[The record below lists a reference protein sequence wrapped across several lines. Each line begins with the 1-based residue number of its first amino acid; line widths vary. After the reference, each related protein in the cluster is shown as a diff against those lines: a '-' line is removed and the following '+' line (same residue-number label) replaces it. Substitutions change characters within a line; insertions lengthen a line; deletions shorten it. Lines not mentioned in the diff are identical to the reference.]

1 MQEFNLNDFLIVGGG
16 VIGMMTARTLADSGA
31 DVTIIDKGELCK
43 ESSWAGGGIV
53 SPLYPWR
60 YRPEIT
66 ALANWSQGYYP
77 ELAKQLAEET
87 GIDPEFRSGGMLM
100 LRVEDEDDALA
111 WAAKYQQ
118 PLTQVGKEFIYQT
131 EANIAP
137 GKEQAIWMPEVG
149 SIRNPRL
156 GQSLKKSLE
165 LRSNVRI
172 LEHVDVKSIRVMDG
186 QAIGVNTASSVLSA
200 GQVIICSGAWSAG
213 LLQTEDADSGDLL
226 PNLPIKPV
234 RGQMMVY
241 KAEPGLVD
249 RVVML
254 DGRYVIPRNDGRIL
268 VGSTLEY
275 DGFNKQ
281 TTEEARQSLQTSA
294 EAILPALKDIPVEH
308 HWCGLRPGSPDG
320 VPFIGAVEAIRHLHI
335 NAGHFRNGLV
345 LAPAATELLCNQLLG
360 QKPIIDPT
368 PYQLAQRLEEAAV
381 GKMI

>member
-1 MQEFNLNDFLIVGGG
+1 MNDFLIVGGG
-16 VIGMMTARTLADSGA
+16 VIGMMTARILADSGA
-31 DVTIIDKGELCK
+31 DVTIVDKGELCQ

-87 GIDPEFRSGGMLM
+87 GIDPEFCAGGMLM
-100 LRVEDEDDALA
+100 LRVEDEADALA
-111 WAAKYQQ
+111 WADRYQQ
-118 PLTQVGKEFIYQT
+118 PLHRVDKDFIYRT
-131 EANIAP
+131 EPNIAP

-156 GQSLKKSLE
+156 GKSLKKSLE
-165 LRSNVRI
+165 LRPNVRI
-172 LEHVDVKSIRVMDG
+172 LEHVEVKSIRVMDG
-186 QAIGVNTASSVLSA
+186 QAIGVNTANSVFSA
-200 GQVIICSGAWSAG
+200 GQVIVCSGAWSAG
-213 LLQTEDADSGDLL
+213 LFQAESADSDNLW
-226 PNLPIKPV
+226 PQLPIEPV

-281 TTEEARQSLQTSA
+281 TTDEARASLQASA

-308 HWCGLRPGSPDG
+308 HWCGLRPGSPEG
-320 VPFIGAVEAIRHLHI
+320 VPFIGAVEGVGHLHI

-345 LAPAATELLCNQLLG
+345 LAPAATRLLCNQLLG
-360 QKPIIDPT
+360 EEMIIDPA
-368 PYQLAQRLEEAAV
+368 PYRPSVRLQSAEDAL
-381 GKMI
+381 I

>member
-1 MQEFNLNDFLIVGGG
+1 MNDFLIVGGG

-31 DVTIIDKGELCK
+31 DVTIVDKGELCK

-77 ELAKQLAEET
+77 ALARQLAEET

-100 LRVEDEDDALA
+100 LRVEDEADALA
-111 WAAKYQQ
+111 WAEKYQQ

-165 LRSNVRI
+165 LRPNVRI
-172 LEHVDVKSIRVMDG
+172 LENVDVKSIRVMDG
-186 QAIGVNTASSVLSA
+186 QAIGVNTANSVLSA

-213 LLQTEDADSGDLL
+213 LLQTEDTDPGDLL
-226 PNLPIKPV
+226 PKLPIEPV

-281 TTEEARQSLQTSA
+281 TTEEARQSLQASA
-294 EAILPALKDIPVEH
+294 EAILPALKDISVEH

-320 VPFIGAVEAIRHLHI
+320 VPFIGSVDGIRHLHI

-360 QKPIIDPT
+360 QKAIIDPI
-368 PYQLAQRLEEAAV
+368 PYQPAQRLSEASV
-381 GKMI
+381 GEMI

>member
-1 MQEFNLNDFLIVGGG
+1 MNDFLIVGGG

-31 DVTIIDKGELCK
+31 DVTIVDKGELCK

-77 ELAKQLAEET
+77 ALAKQLAEET

-100 LRVEDEDDALA
+100 LRVEDEADALA
-111 WAAKYQQ
+111 WAEKYQQ

-165 LRSNVRI
+165 QRPNVRI
-172 LEHVDVKSIRVMDG
+172 LENVDVKSIRVMDG
-186 QAIGVNTASSVLSA
+186 QAIGVNTANSVLSA

-213 LLQTEDADSGDLL
+213 LLKTQEVGLGGLL
-226 PNLPIKPV
+226 PELPIEPV

-275 DGFNKQ
+275 NGFNKQ
-281 TTEEARQSLQTSA
+281 TTEDARQSLQASA

-320 VPFIGAVEAIRHLHI
+320 VPFIGAVDGVRHLHI

-360 QKPIIDPT
+360 QQAIIDPE
-368 PYQLAQRLEEAAV
+368 PYQLAQRLEEAAA
-381 GKMI
+381 GEMI

>member
-1 MQEFNLNDFLIVGGG
+1 MNDFLIVGGG
-16 VIGMMTARTLADSGA
+16 VIGMMMARTLADSGA
-31 DVTIIDKGELCK
+31 DVTLVDKGELCR

-66 ALANWSQGYYP
+66 ALANRSQGYYP
-77 ELAKQLAEET
+77 ELAKTLAEET
-87 GIDPEFRSGGMLM
+87 GIDPEFRAGGMLM
-100 LRVEDEDDALA
+100 LGVDDEAQALA
-111 WAAKYQQ
+111 WAANYQQ
-118 PLTQVGKEFIYQT
+118 PLHRVGQDFIYNA
-131 EANIAP
+131 EAHIAP

-156 GQSLKKSLE
+156 GKALKKSLE
-165 LRSNVRI
+165 QRPNVRI
-172 LEHVDVKSIRVMDG
+172 LEHVEVKNIRVMDG

-200 GQVIICSGAWSAG
+200 GQVILCSGAWSAG
-213 LLQTEDADSGDLL
+213 VLKAEELGADCPL
-226 PNLPIKPV
+226 PQLPIQPV

-241 KAEPGLVD
+241 KAEPGLVN

-275 DGFNKQ
+275 EGFNKQ
-281 TTEEARQSLQTSA
+281 TTEEARASLQASA
-294 EAILPALKDIPVEH
+294 EAILPALKEIPVEH

-320 VPFIGAVEAIRHLHI
+320 IPYIGPIEAVRGLHI

-345 LAPAATELLCNQLLG
+345 LAPAAAELLCHQLLK
-360 QKPIIDPT
+360 QQPAIDPAAYC
-368 PYQLAQRLEEAAV
+368 PSARLNEAEL
-381 GKMI
+381 GEMI

>member
-1 MQEFNLNDFLIVGGG
+1 VNDFLIVGGG
-16 VIGMMTARTLADSGA
+16 VIGMMTARTLANSGA
-31 DVTIIDKGELCK
+31 DVTIIDQGELCK

-77 ELAKQLAEET
+77 ELANILAEET
-87 GIDPEFRSGGMLM
+87 GIDPEFRAGGMLM
-100 LRVEDEDDALA
+100 LRVEDDAEALA
-111 WAAKYQQ
+111 WAAKNQQ
-118 PLTQVGKEFIYQT
+118 PLHHVDQSFIYEK
-131 EANIAP
+131 EANLAP

-156 GQSLKKSLE
+156 GKALKKSLE
-165 LRSNVRI
+165 QRPNVRI
-172 LEHVDVKSIRVMDG
+172 LEHVEVKSIRVMDG
-186 QAIGVNTASSVLSA
+186 QAIGVNTSNAVLGA
-200 GQVIICSGAWSAG
+200 GQVIVCGGAWSAG
-213 LLQTEDADSGDLL
+213 ILAEEAVL
-226 PNLPIKPV
+226 PNLPIEPV

-241 KAEPGLVD
+241 KAKPGLVD

-275 DGFNKQ
+275 EGFNKQ
-281 TTEEARQSLQTSA
+281 TTEEARQSLQASA

-320 VPFIGAVEAIRHLHI
+320 IPFIGAAEGIGHLHI

-360 QKPIIDPT
+360 QTPIIDPSAYLPRT
-368 PYQLAQRLEEAAV
+368 RLSKNPSIDKELALSTNQ
-381 GKMI
+381 

>member
-1 MQEFNLNDFLIVGGG
+1 MNNFLIVGGG
-16 VIGMMTARTLADSGA
+16 VIGMMTARKLADSGA
-31 DVTIIDKGELCK
+31 DVTIVDKGELCQ

-77 ELAKQLAEET
+77 KLAKELAEET
-87 GIDPEFRSGGMLM
+87 GIDPEFRTGGMLM
-100 LRVEDEDDALA
+100 LRVEDEAEALA
-111 WAAKYQQ
+111 WADRHQQ
-118 PLTQVGKEFIYQT
+118 PLQRVDKDFIYQT

-156 GQSLKKSLE
+156 GKALKKSLE
-165 LRSNVRI
+165 LRPNVRI
-172 LEHVDVKSIRVMDG
+172 LEQVEVKSIRVMDG
-186 QAIGVNTASSVLSA
+186 QAIGVNTANSVLSA
-200 GQVIICSGAWSAG
+200 EQVIVCSGAWSAG
-213 LLQTEDADSGDLL
+213 LFKAEDLDGNNLL
-226 PNLPIKPV
+226 PQLPIEPV

-281 TTEEARQSLQTSA
+281 TTEEARRSLQASA
-294 EAILPALKDIPVEH
+294 EAIIPALKDVPVEH

-320 VPFIGAVEAIRHLHI
+320 VPLIGAVEGVGRLHI

-360 QKPIIDPT
+360 QTPIIDPA
-368 PYQLAQRLEEAAV
+368 PYRPGVRLAEAAD
-381 GKMI
+381 GAMI

>member
-1 MQEFNLNDFLIVGGG
+1 MNDFLIVGGG

-100 LRVEDEDDALA
+100 LRVEDEAEALA
-111 WAAKYQQ
+111 WADKYQQ
-118 PLTQVGKEFIYQT
+118 PLHQVDQDFIYST

-156 GQSLKKSLE
+156 GQALKRSLE
-165 LRSNVRI
+165 LRPNVRI
-172 LEHVDVKSIRVMDG
+172 LEHVEVKSIRVMDG
-186 QAIGVNTASSVLSA
+186 QAIGVNTNTSVLSA
-200 GQVIICSGAWSAG
+200 GQVIVCSGAWSSG
-213 LLQTEDADSGDLL
+213 LLRAEGQEGENLL
-226 PNLPIKPV
+226 PEFPIEPV

-281 TTEEARQSLQTSA
+281 TTEEARQSLQASA

-320 VPFIGAVEAIRHLHI
+320 VPFIGAVEGIGHLHI

-360 QKPIIDPT
+360 QQTIIDPA
-368 PYQLAQRLEEAAV
+368 PYQPKARLEEKE
-381 GKMI
+381 GEMI

>member
-1 MQEFNLNDFLIVGGG
+1 
-16 VIGMMTARTLADSGA
+16 MMVARTLAESGA
-31 DVTIIDKGELCK
+31 DVTLVDKGEVCK

-77 ELAKQLAEET
+77 KLAAMLAEET
-87 GIDPEFRSGGMLM
+87 GIDPEFRAGGMLM
-100 LRVEDEDDALA
+100 LGVEDEAEALA
-111 WAAKYQQ
+111 WADKHQQ
-118 PLTQVGKEFIYQT
+118 PLQRVGQDFIYRT

-137 GKEQAIWMPEVG
+137 GKTQGIWMPEVG

-156 GQSLKKSLE
+156 GQALKKSLE
-165 LRSNVRI
+165 QRPNVRI
-172 LEHVDVKSIRVMDG
+172 LEQVDVQSIRIMDG
-186 QAIGVNTASSVLSA
+186 QAIGVNTANSVLSA
-200 GQVIICSGAWSAG
+200 GQVVVCAGAWSAG
-213 LLQTEDADSGDLL
+213 VLAGGSQSDTMTL
-226 PNLPIKPV
+226 PTLPIEPV

-241 KAEPGLVD
+241 KAKPGLVD

-281 TTEEARQSLQTSA
+281 TTEAARQSLQASA

-308 HWCGLRPGSPDG
+308 HWCGLRPGAPDG
-320 VPFIGAVEAIRHLHI
+320 VPFIGAVEGVGHLHI

-360 QKPIIDPT
+360 QTPIIDPA
-368 PYQLAQRLEEAAV
+368 PYRMSARLADRSELV
-381 GKMI
+381 